1 MIVIYSIYCYRGAET
16 TTKHQHSTVNCQG
29 KSYRSQNNGR
39 SCGSEPHPVQSSVR
53 VLLCL
58 SVPVPSVPVLISS
71 IVVALLRASISRGQ
85 GPPRPLPHAYV
96 RRRAPSRRPGSNML
110 VLGGPR
116 PGRGNDD
123 RRPRA
128 RVSFSVAPLA
138 VRRSP
143 AYDTSF
149 PARIPLALGDECG
162 PAPPLSRMNT
172 LQSVSL
178 HAPGRRGRMASPRE
192 DCVLQM
198 LCCTRV
204 VYRRLCICATV
215 GSLGSSQARGHRPNG
230 TS

>member
-96 RRRAPSRRPGSNML
+96 RRRAPSRRAATCLCLEGPGPGGATTT
-110 VLGGPR
+110 GGPA
-116 PGRGNDD
+116 
-123 RRPRA
+123 RA
-128 RVSFSVAPLA
+128 SASVAPLA
-138 VRRSP
+138 VRRS
-143 AYDTSF
+143 
-149 PARIPLALGDECG
+149 
-162 PAPPLSRMNT
+162 
-172 LQSVSL
+172 V
-178 HAPGRRGRMASPRE
+178 
-192 DCVLQM
+192 
-198 LCCTRV
+198 
-204 VYRRLCICATV
+204 
-215 GSLGSSQARGHRPNG
+215 GHRRTTRRFRPVYHWHSAMNAAQPHL
-230 TS
+230 SHA